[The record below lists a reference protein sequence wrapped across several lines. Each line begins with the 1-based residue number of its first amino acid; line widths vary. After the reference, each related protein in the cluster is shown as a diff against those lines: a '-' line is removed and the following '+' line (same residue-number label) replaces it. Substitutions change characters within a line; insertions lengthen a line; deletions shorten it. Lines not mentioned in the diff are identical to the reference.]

1 MLRPNGYNNR
11 KEANWSRVTKGAA
24 RTACHWPFLRR
35 PWKKFFSWL
44 QPQSHMGASAD
55 LRATSSMSTLLARSL
70 LPSEPIDCPQ
80 PRRSSHTQQSP
91 ALPAQSLIPS
101 YVHFFPARLLPF
113 SPPLL
118 IPQIP
123 HLLSPTH
130 EYTFTLSQ
138 SQRAL
143 L

>member
-1 MLRPNGYNNR
+1 MVKSHERSSTHCPSLAISE
-11 KEANWSRVTKGAA
+11 EALEEVLFVATTSK
-24 RTACHWPFLRR
+24 
-35 PWKKFFSWL
+35 
-44 QPQSHMGASAD
+44 HMGASAD

-70 LPSEPIDCPQ
+70 LPSESIDCPQ
-80 PRRSSHTQQSP
+80 PRWNSHTQQSP

-123 HLLSPTH
+123 HLPSPTH
-130 EYTFTLSQ
+130 EYTFTVSQ
-138 SQRAL
+138 S
-143 L
+143 